1 MEAAADTQH
10 ETVFTVIRKTEP
22 LWLKKDARCL
32 LELCERAQKEHDHE
46 TFPNGTDA
54 NAKTSATFSTS
65 RLIST
70 DASQQV
76 TCSQDL

>member
-32 LELCERAQKEHDHE
+32 LELCERA
-46 TFPNGTDA
+46 
-54 NAKTSATFSTS
+54 
-65 RLIST
+65 
-70 DASQQV
+70 
-76 TCSQDL
+76 